1 MTICLTSSEV
11 LAHPRITV
19 PLSKSI
25 TNRALILAHLY
36 NKSLPAHLSESDD
49 SIALRKQLELYQTG
63 TNRFHIEDGGTSL
76 RFLVA
81 FLAVTCKQETVITM
95 GKAIANRP
103 HNDLIDALNTAGF
116 HVTRTDKTIRIL
128 PRSEDLADVWPVHA
142 STSSQYATALALI
155 APAIEKPI
163 QIELVGDIVSLTYLD
178 MTLTQMQQAGFDVNR
193 SETTITCNP
202 HRIKTQV
209 IPVIESDW
217 SSASYFVAWS
227 VVTGHALT
235 IDKHTSHSLQPDQQI
250 IQAALAL
257 GADVSFTDNGLSVV
271 PGEPQINFL
280 SRDYTD
286 CPDIAMTEYVM
297 CCILNVD
304 LNASG
309 IEHLKHKE
317 SNRWEI
323 IQQLMDDF
331 ESGID
336 EFDTYNDHRMAM
348 CMALCCSVR
357 PICIHNPEVVS
368 KSFPDFW
375 KQFKKLGVDITD
387 GK

>member
-1 MTICLTSSEV
+1 M
-11 LAHPRITV
+11 
-19 PLSKSI
+19 
-25 TNRALILAHLY
+25 
-36 NKSLPAHLSESDD
+36 SESDD

-63 TNRFHIEDGGTSL
+63 TNRFHIEEGGTSL

-81 FLAVTCKQETVITM
+81 FLAVTCKQETAITM

-103 HNDLIDALNTAGF
+103 HNDLIDALNTVGF
-116 HVTRTDKTIRIL
+116 YVSRSDNTLRIL

-163 QIELVGDIVSLTYLD
+163 QIELAGDIVSLSYLD

-193 SETTITCNP
+193 SGSTITCNP
-202 HRIKTQV
+202 YRTEKQV
-209 IPVIESDW
+209 IPEIEPDW

-227 VVTGHALT
+227 VVNRQALT
-235 IDKHTSHSLQPDQQI
+235 IENLTSHSLQPDQQI
-250 IQAALAL
+250 IQTAMAL

-271 PGEPQINFL
+271 PGEPQINSL
-280 SRDYTD
+280 TRDYTD

-297 CCILNVD
+297 CRLLNVD

-331 ESGID
+331 ESGIE